1 MCQPLFTKMLYKIHF
16 HDKILNQ
23 TRHRKKVDFMAR
35 KSRTKIYEN
44 IKERRKRLGMSQ
56 SELASKVNYSD
67 KGMISRV
74 ESGKVDLPLSKVEE
88 LAEALNTSPEE
99 LMGRVEKVN
108 TLGVAAAPS
117 RDAKVHELV
126 DIYDRLNHEDRNQLL
141 KIAKTYLPDK

>member
-1 MCQPLFTKMLYKIHF
+1 
-16 HDKILNQ
+16 
-23 TRHRKKVDFMAR
+23 MAR

-108 TLGVAAAPS
+108 TVGVAAAPS

-126 DIYDRLNHEDRNQLL
+126 DIYDKLNHEDRNQLL

>member
-1 MCQPLFTKMLYKIHF
+1 
-16 HDKILNQ
+16 
-23 TRHRKKVDFMAR
+23 MAR
-35 KSRTKIYEN
+35 RTRTKIYEN
-44 IKERRKRLGMSQ
+44 IRERRKRLGMSQ

-99 LMGRVEKVN
+99 LMGRVDETINTVN
-108 TLGVAAAPS
+108 YAAAPP

-126 DIYDRLNHEDRNQLL
+126 SIYDKLNHEDRNQLL